1 MSRGAKGRAEG
12 WVGVLRGVEGDSR
25 VLRDEEG

>member
-1 MSRGAKGRAEG
+1 MSRGAAGRAEG
-12 WVGVLRGVEGDSR
+12 WVGVLRGVEGYAG